1 MNKISEKLKRIN
13 KEPNKHT
20 TTKKGINMRHL
31 LQLVPKGDLLGL
43 STPRPITLG
52 GLNELEL
59 EEA

>member
-20 TTKKGINMRHL
+20 TMKKGINVRHL

-43 STPRPITLG
+43 STPRPLTLG
-52 GLNELEL
+52 L
-59 EEA
+59 